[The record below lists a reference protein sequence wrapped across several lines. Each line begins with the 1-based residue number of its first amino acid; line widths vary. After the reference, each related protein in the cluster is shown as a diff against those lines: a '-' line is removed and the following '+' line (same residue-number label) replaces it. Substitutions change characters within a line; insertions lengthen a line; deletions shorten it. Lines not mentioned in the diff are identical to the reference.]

1 MGTVLENKLG
11 MTDYSMEDIIKML
24 AALLIPN
31 INLPK
36 IPPIL
41 IMSGAAFR
49 TGLSPRKIAARIIAR
64 QSEAGAYSGILP
76 DGSDNVMEQMELI
89 RIQEIINS
97 LQTEAKLT
105 TIIPPGIPVSI
116 VGAGIGATTDYAQGN
131 TIIQ

>member
-1 MGTVLENKLG
+1 MSTVLEDKLKI
-11 MTDYSMEDIIKML
+11 TDYSMYDIVKML
-24 AALLIPN
+24 GALLIPN
-31 INLPK
+31 ISLPQ

-41 IMSGAAFR
+41 VMSGAAFR

-76 DGSDNVMEQMELI
+76 DGSANVMEQMELI

-105 TIIPPGIPVSI
+105 TIIPPGIPVSE
-116 VGAGIGATTDYAQGN
+116 GATISYAEGN